1 VSEEG
6 PFRVNNSLRSA
17 ELAFRLTRKAQVGIT
32 WHPRPNL
39 VVRAGAGIFYDLG
52 YSDVADGINA
62 FPYV

>member
-1 VSEEG
+1 MNV
-6 PFRVNNSLRSA
+6 PAL
-17 ELAFRLTRKAQVGIT
+17 LFRLTRKAQVGIT

-52 YSDVADGINA
+52 YSHVADGINA